1 MRILLILLIST
12 FFLSCNNQSGEL
24 KSENEILKK
33 ENDSLQK
40 LLTKLN
46 DKYIFD
52 NIKVRVI
59 PPKNNTNKIGSEFKG
74 EFVIVGYNKET
85 VVNFSTEKD
94 KKTGDFIDTKSLKR
108 DFGGFPFNLTLKKLE
123 NDIYFKFDVNAI
135 YGRDFGGIIIA
146 DKIKA
151 E

>member
-12 FFLSCNNQSGEL
+12 LIIGCNNQSGEL
-24 KSENEILKK
+24 KRENKILKR

-40 LLTKLN
+40 LLSNLN

-52 NIKVRVI
+52 DIRVRVI
-59 PPKNNTNKIGSEFKG
+59 PSENNTNKIGSEFKG

-94 KKTGDFIDTKSLKR
+94 KNTGDFTDTKSLKR
-108 DFGGFPFNLTLKKLE
+108 DFGGFPFNLTLKKTE
-123 NDIYFKFDVNAI
+123 NDIYFKFDVNAV
-135 YGRDFGGIIIA
+135 YGRDFGGTIIA
-146 DKIKA
+146 DKIKT

>member
-1 MRILLILLIST
+1 MRILLILLISI

-46 DKYIFD
+46 NKYIFD
-52 NIKVRVI
+52 DIKVRVI
-59 PPKNNTNKIGSEFKG
+59 PSENNTKKIGSEFNG

-94 KKTGDFIDTKSLKR
+94 NNTEDFIDTKSLKR
-108 DFGGFPFNLTLKKLE
+108 DFGGFPFNLTLKKAE

-135 YGRDFGGIIIA
+135 HGRDFGGIIIA
-146 DKIKA
+146 DKIKT